1 MLRTLLVPLAL
12 ALILPTLAAAED
24 RRPDAPTAQG
34 RLEALLDRFMDRLEP
49 SMDALGDVLDD
60 MIGDFPGWHAPEILP
75 NGDILIR
82 RRTQPG
88 AAPDESPED
97 RFEDPEPP
105 VTEPFEL

>member
-1 MLRTLLVPLAL
+1 MLRPLLAALAL

-24 RRPDAPTAQG
+24 RRPDLPTAQD

-49 SMDALGDVLDD
+49 SMDALGDLFGD
-60 MIGDFPGWHAPEILP
+60 MIGEFPGWHAPEILP

-82 RRTQPG
+82 RRQPG
-88 AAPDESPED
+88 AAPDAPPED
-97 RFEDPEPP
+97 RFDDAEPP